1 MAINKVIYG
10 SDTLIDLTGDTV
22 APNKVLAGTTFHG
35 ANGSSA
41 TGSLVTRPV
50 IDTTISD
57 YADDL
62 ADASNGDLLIIT
74 DSNGAIGT
82 NVINTTLADLD
93 DAVAEVMEGDFLV
106 TDNEQVAGTLD
117 DEIAE
122 IKTDI
127 GDMSDLP
134 TPTDS
139 IAENIAT
146 LNTNLVAHFNYW
158 IENGFL
164 PDPSNPIIYLY
175 NSDKGILAPNKTYT
189 GSASGYTSK
198 VEYFETYIRLWALN
212 VTKAI
217 WISAN
222 KYNVS
227 VFKKLHIECS
237 TTADNNNIDLKVGVV
252 NVDNGY
258 ANDFSKAVSLQRN
271 QTRQEIIVDLSD
283 LQGEYFVKLMSSHTS
298 SSSDCIIY
306 VYKMWL
312 SAD

>member
-1 MAINKVIYG
+1 MIYNVGGGAGG
-10 SDTLIDLTGDTV
+10 S
-22 APNKVLAGTTFHG
+22 
-35 ANGSSA
+35 
-41 TGSLVTRPV
+41 
-50 IDTTISD
+50 
-57 YADDL
+57 
-62 ADASNGDLLIIT
+62 
-74 DSNGAIGT
+74 
-82 NVINTTLADLD
+82 
-93 DAVAEVMEGDFLV
+93 
-106 TDNEQVAGTLD
+106 
-117 DEIAE
+117 
-122 IKTDI
+122 
-127 GDMSDLP
+127 
-134 TPTDS
+134 
-139 IAENIAT
+139 AENINYDNTESGLQAENVQDAVDEI
-146 LNTNLVAHFNYW
+146 NTNLVAHFNYW

-227 VFKKLHIECS
+227 DFKKLHIECS

-298 SSSDCIIY
+298 SSSDCVIY